1 MIKIIISTVI
11 IITTYRRTSELRC
24 VWQRVEKVRRSSKS
38 DLSLFTLC
46 SGSCCKEGALV
57 EQRSLGKK
65 LCHKAF
71 FSLHLLFLFSLKWI
85 ECVDVKICES
95 SFPLLEFREKKIVLV
110 TRGWQHCGELAGWW
124 PKPLREVCPWQLL
137 PQSQNVGKYKMQN
150 WKSRIS
156 TKSYNHLCQYKDF
169 LNSTCKTCWT
179 RPDQNYTISGNNHN
193 LV

>member
-11 IITTYRRTSELRC
+11 IITTYLRTSELRC
-24 VWQRVEKVRRSSKS
+24 AWRRVEKARRSSKS

-57 EQRSLGKK
+57 ERGSLGKK
-65 LCHKAF
+65 LLHKAL
-71 FSLHLLFLFSLKWI
+71 FSLHLLIFFSLKWI

-95 SFPLLEFREKKIVLV
+95 SFPLFEFWEKKIVLV

-156 TKSYNHLCQYKDF
+156 TKSYK
-169 LNSTCKTCWT
+169 
-179 RPDQNYTISGNNHN
+179 
-193 LV
+193 